1 MEIKVVGSYAE
12 LKELSGVELEDYHR
26 PWVDEIEFDINGE
39 HFTRIEKVLD
49 CWFESG
55 SMPFAQLHYPFEN
68 KEKFERNYPADFIVE
83 YVGQVRAWFYY
94 VHAVNTAL
102 AEIGAF
108 GEKAKQGAKNAY
120 KNVITTGTLA
130 GNDGRKMSK
139 SLGNYTDPNI
149 LMDQYSADSLRFLLL
164 SSPVLSGEDFALLDK
179 DVSDVN
185 RKLAMVWNVYDF
197 FTTYAEIDGVDKE
210 ELEMLLRET
219 VRDDG
224 SGMSEEPRNDGRDE
238 ASRTK
243 RILSSPLDQWI
254 ISRVYQLR
262 NDITAGM
269 EEYNIPKALENVLP
283 FIDDLS
289 NWFVRRSRRRFSK
302 NDDVADKTSAYATL
316 YYVLVYLSKILA
328 PFTPFLAEELYQK
341 MTGSTSSVHLL
352 DWPEAGEINKDV
364 LAKMAR
370 TRQIITDAL
379 ALRMQKSETEQQIK
393 IRQPLAK
400 LVYDGEKLPEFY
412 EQIIADTRQN
422 SHRRAKEGG
431 LRTRPHPRRSSRPQT
446 RRPPGRRP
454 NQAFTICGSTKRLR
468 SFNQIR
474 SKRHGN

>member
-1 MEIKVVGSYAE
+1 
-12 LKELSGVELEDYHR
+12 
-26 PWVDEIEFDINGE
+26 
-39 HFTRIEKVLD
+39 
-49 CWFESG
+49 
-55 SMPFAQLHYPFEN
+55 MPFAQLHYPFEN

-108 GEKAKQGAKNAY
+108 GKKAKNGAKNAY

-197 FTTYAEIDGVDKE
+197 FTTYAEIDGVDNE

-254 ISRVYQLR
+254 ISRIYQLR
-262 NDITAGM
+262 NDI
-269 EEYNIPKALENVLP
+269 
-283 FIDDLS
+283 
-289 NWFVRRSRRRFSK
+289 RRSRRRFSK
-302 NDDVADKTSAYATL
+302 NDDAADKTSAYATL
-316 YYVLVYLSKILA
+316 YYVLVYLGKILA

-341 MTGSTSSVHLL
+341 MTGSTNSVHLL
-352 DWPEAGEINKDV
+352 DWPETGEINEDV

-393 IRQPLAK
+393 IRQPLSK
-400 LVYDGEKLPEFY
+400 LVYDGEKLPDFY
-412 EQIIADTRQN
+412 EQIIADEVNVKNVANGPEFTLDKTLTEELKREGYA
-422 SHRRAKEGG
+422 RDLIRAIQAARKHAGLQVDDQIKLSLSVDLLKGYEDLIKSEVNATEINREGNYTHDEIAKIG
-431 LRTRPHPRRSSRPQT
+431 
-446 RRPPGRRP
+446 GE
-454 NQAFTICGSTKRLR
+454 NITISLEK
-468 SFNQIR
+468 I
-474 SKRHGN
+474 